1 MSFIRNLLDSPN
13 GWTQLNRNINEM
25 RGLNSCF
32 YFFGLK
38 TGCKLIA
45 VFEALVNV
53 LQMCSIYKAEMEME
67 VGLGTTTTESLDS
80 LMVTREPDGDMLGP
94 NTTMPIFETNLYF
107 SKTLHSLTV
116 LRSLLLFVG
125 AEWLSPCN
133 LARLAANHTSDATKN
148 DDDDSALTDTAADT
162 DTATELRLR
171 HYGYGTTATAT
182 ATATANL
189 SSGSFK
195 SGAGEPR
202 YVYVG
207 MQARD

>member
-125 AEWLSPCN
+125 AEWGHISCLVLWICITVITVMISTLIEIMQETTDLQKLFICTLSIFLEIYFCAVVSSLILKLQKKLRPCVQETVV
-133 LARLAANHTSDATKN
+133 LFTQSEEA
-148 DDDDSALTDTAADT
+148 
-162 DTATELRLR
+162 
-171 HYGYGTTATAT
+171 
-182 ATATANL
+182 
-189 SSGSFK
+189 
-195 SGAGEPR
+195 
-202 YVYVG
+202 
-207 MQARD
+207 